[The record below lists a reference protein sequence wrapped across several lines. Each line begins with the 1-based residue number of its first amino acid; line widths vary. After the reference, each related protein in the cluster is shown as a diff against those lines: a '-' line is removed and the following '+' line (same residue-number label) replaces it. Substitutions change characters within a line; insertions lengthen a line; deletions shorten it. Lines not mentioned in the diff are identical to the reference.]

1 MMFAMNWLLTNAQ
14 IELLTADVSVI
25 DYGHDKK
32 DKKRKKGEFDN
43 TRASASAVRKAG
55 EKWLERYGNGKNAG
69 EGLSVSDMLGGFR
82 ETGVGIK
89 NV

>member
-43 TRASASAVRKAG
+43 TKASASAVRKAG
-55 EKWLERYGNGKNAG
+55 EKWLERYGDNANAG
-69 EGLSVSDMLGGFR
+69 TNLNVKDILGGKKQS
-82 ETGVGIK
+82 VGIK
-89 NV
+89 K